1 MSATNTNSTPAKY
14 NCECGKTYKLHTAFL
29 KHKHKCSTHKPHDMD
44 FIMRHQ
50 KKMADLITENQNA
63 KPYETDILTLQK
75 DIIDM
80 LILQNKEMVLQNKEQ
95 AVIIKEQNEERKRY
109 NKEKSDTI
117 RALITKIGSN
127 NNVITTTT
135 NNDFDFQSFL
145 KRGLNI
151 ADFTK

>member
-14 NCECGKTYKLHTAFL
+14 NCECGKTYKLPTAFL

-63 KPYETDILTLQK
+63 KPYETDILTQQK

-80 LILQNKEMVLQNKEQ
+80 LILRNKEMVLQNKEQ
-95 AVIIKEQNEERKRY
+95 AVIIKE
-109 NKEKSDTI
+109 
-117 RALITKIGSN
+117 LIPKIGSN
-127 NNVITTTT
+127 NNVITSTT
-135 NNDFDFQSFL
+135 NNQFNIQSFL
-145 KRGLNI
+145 TEDCNDVMNFAEFIEKFKMSFKDLENLE
-151 ADFTK
+151 